1 MPDIWWSGTQLLLN
15 PIMPDDQKNMTSSE
29 AGGQSPEPEDTQLK
43 QLFDNEIAQERRKRT
58 YRIIMVGLL
67 SFFLLI
73 GLSGIFLGS
82 QPRNTPVSEPVQPQF
97 TQVPETTQLAPTPYP
112 ETAQPAYTGQNTSTR
127 DLPGAINGK
136 ANPGFPYWPSGTIT
150 YWFDPDH
157 ACSVGKTQNFL
168 RAFKII
174 SDRTGGV
181 VSFVQSPE
189 GTLSISCHDSLGA
202 MGASSWATPWI
213 SPSGLISGATID
225 VYRLPPGTFECDSYP
240 TLELRDLFHV
250 LGFGDSSS
258 PGNVLYSGTAEGP
271 LNPCRELDASIVNC
285 LMNIY
290 SNGKKGQA
298 CTGIP
303 HT

>member
-73 GLSGIFLGS
+73 GLSGIFLGF
-82 QPRNTPVSEPVQPQF
+82 QPRNTPVSELISPQF
-97 TQVPETTQLAPTPYP
+97 TPAPETTQLAPTPHP
-112 ETAQPAYTGQNTSTR
+112 ETAQPTYTGQNTSTR

-157 ACSVGKTQNFL
+157 ACSYRKTGNFL

-174 SDRTGGV
+174 NDKTGGL
-181 VSFVQSPE
+181 VSFVQSPD
-189 GTLSISCHDSLGA
+189 GALSISCHDFLGA
-202 MGASSWATPWI
+202 MNASSWSSPRI
-213 SPSGLISGATID
+213 SPSGLISGAAID
-225 VYRLPPGTFECDSYP
+225 VYKLPPGTYECDSYP
-240 TLELRDLFHV
+240 TLEMREILHV
-250 LGFGDSSS
+250 FGFEDTSS
-258 PGNVLYSGTAEGP
+258 PGNVMYSGMAEGP
-271 LNPCRELDASIVNC
+271 LNTCGELDASLVNC
-285 LMNIY
+285 LIHIY
-290 SNGKKGQA
+290 SNGKRGQA

-303 HT
+303 HK

>member
-1 MPDIWWSGTQLLLN
+1 
-15 PIMPDDQKNMTSSE
+15 MPDDQKNMTSSE
-29 AGGQSPEPEDTQLK
+29 AGGQSPIPEDTQLK
-43 QLFDNEIAQERRKRT
+43 QLFDNEIARERRKRT

-67 SFFLLI
+67 SFFLLT

-82 QPRNTPVSEPVQPQF
+82 QPRNTPVSELMPPQF
-97 TQVPETTQLAPTPYP
+97 TPVPETTQLAPTPYP
-112 ETAQPAYTGQNTSTR
+112 ETAQPTYTGQNTSTR
-127 DLPGAINGK
+127 ALPGAINGK

-157 ACSVGKTQNFL
+157 ACSVGKTRNFL

-174 SDRTGGV
+174 NDRTAGV
-181 VSFVQSPE
+181 ISFVQSPE

-202 MGASSWATPWI
+202 MGASSWASPWI
-213 SPSGLISGATID
+213 SPSGLISSATID
-225 VYRLPPGTFECDSYP
+225 VYRLPPGTSECDFYP
-240 TLELRDLFHV
+240 TLELRDLLHV
-250 LGFGDSSS
+250 LGFEDSSS

-303 HT
+303 HK